1 MKHIKTLT
9 LAAAL
14 LFGGLALA
22 NPMHQ
27 QKGGKNFL
35 RAALHKLDLNELQ
48 RQQVKQIMKS
58 SKGERRNLVN
68 QLAEGKSKMIALVD
82 TDKPDQAT
90 IEAAATEQSQLMRQL
105 ILHKADLFSQIRAV
119 LNDEQRVK
127 LSKMREKREKIRG
140 IMLEEI

>member
-1 MKHIKTLT
+1 MKHIKTFT
-9 LAAAL
+9 LAAVL

-22 NPMHQ
+22 NPMHK
-27 QKGGKNFL
+27 QKSGKNFL
-35 RAALHKLDLNELQ
+35 RAAMHKLDLNELQ

-58 SKGERRNLVN
+58 SKGERRNLAN

-82 TDKPDQAT
+82 TDKPDQAA
-90 IEAAATEQSQLMRQL
+90 IEATATEQSQLMRQL
-105 ILHKADLFSQIRAV
+105 ILHKANLFSQVRTV

-127 LSKMREKREKIRG
+127 LGKMREKREKIRG